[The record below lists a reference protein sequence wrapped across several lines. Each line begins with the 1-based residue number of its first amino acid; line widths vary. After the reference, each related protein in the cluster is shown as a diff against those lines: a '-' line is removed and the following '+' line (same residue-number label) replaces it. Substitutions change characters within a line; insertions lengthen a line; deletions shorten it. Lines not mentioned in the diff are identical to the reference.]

1 MEEKWLVIVSYTYVQ
16 THFVL
21 SDFHTVGKLKVFSP
35 EKNLERKNTG
45 LSNVS
50 LHSKQVGVNVKW
62 LSSIASHPGF
72 QPILWTLVI
81 RGAFFSHCLTS
92 QNIFLSKIWK
102 ISWLEETKTINNKS
116 AQTFIPSPAALLPA
130 RLFLK
135 WFINKVGMDMVP
147 DMNLSLTEYLFYLRN
162 SA

>member
-1 MEEKWLVIVSYTYVQ
+1 MIAYKTGIDMEEKLLVIVSYTHVQ

-72 QPILWTLVI
+72 QPIL
-81 RGAFFSHCLTS
+81 
-92 QNIFLSKIWK
+92 
-102 ISWLEETKTINNKS
+102 
-116 AQTFIPSPAALLPA
+116 
-130 RLFLK
+130 
-135 WFINKVGMDMVP
+135 
-147 DMNLSLTEYLFYLRN
+147 
-162 SA
+162 